1 MLLHLDH
8 LYIPVESCQLT
19 GNSAAQV
26 DLAQYAALMIE
37 EHLLFA
43 KDVYEQRKLKIGYD
57 LKHGIEGLTAAME
70 YFSIQGHSESFPL
83 SVSVL
88 LPRVPF
94 NP

>member
-1 MLLHLDH
+1 MLLPPGHH
-8 LYIPVESCQLT
+8 QVPVRCCQLT
-19 GNSAAQV
+19 ANSAAQV
-26 DLAQYAALMIE
+26 VLAQYAALMME

-88 LPRVPF
+88 LPWISFKP
-94 NP
+94 

>member
-1 MLLHLDH
+1 
-8 LYIPVESCQLT
+8 
-19 GNSAAQV
+19 
-26 DLAQYAALMIE
+26 MIE

-43 KDVYEQRKLKIGYD
+43 KDVYEQRKLSIGYD

-88 LPRVPF
+88 PLGSHSNRRYTLTR
-94 NP
+94 NADSAMWACH

>member
-1 MLLHLDH
+1 
-8 LYIPVESCQLT
+8 
-19 GNSAAQV
+19 
-26 DLAQYAALMIE
+26 MIE

-88 LPRVPF
+88 LP
-94 NP
+94 